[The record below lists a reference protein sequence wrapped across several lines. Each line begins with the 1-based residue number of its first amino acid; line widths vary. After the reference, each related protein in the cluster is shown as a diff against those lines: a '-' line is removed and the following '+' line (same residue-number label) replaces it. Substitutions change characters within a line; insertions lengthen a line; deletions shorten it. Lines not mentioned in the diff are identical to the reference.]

1 MTVRKRELEELRR
14 QMADLDV
21 EILRVLERRAR
32 LAKEVGALRGPG
44 ATSLPVHDREQLRA
58 VEALAQEE
66 LPPGALSSVL
76 REVHAATLPFEQ
88 SVRVAAV
95 GPEGG
100 FGELAARK
108 ELGTGA
114 ALVAVDGPADAFEE
128 VTRNRA
134 DYAVVPYESSHEGL
148 NQATIIALTAT
159 KLTLVA
165 VTEIEVVVSL
175 MSKTGNLGDVEKLYA
190 HAKQRSAAQRYVAAT
205 LPKATLVEVPSPKLA
220 CELAVED
227 HGAAALVPESTG
239 IEHGLVAIQSNV
251 ADLADLRLRFG
262 IASTRPT
269 SRTGS
274 DTTALVF
281 SVHDQPGALFDALSH
296 FAERGLNLRTIHSR
310 PMPGEKWAYLFYVE
324 VNGHVSD
331 RPIVTALEAVKRQAR
346 FLKVLGSYPSL

>member
-1 MTVRKRELEELRR
+1 V
-14 QMADLDV
+14 
-21 EILRVLERRAR
+21 
-32 LAKEVGALRGPG
+32 
-44 ATSLPVHDREQLRA
+44 SLPSHEEEQIRA

-88 SVRVAAV
+88 PLRVAYV

-108 ELGTGA
+108 ELGAGA
-114 ALVAVDGPADAFEE
+114 ALVAVDASAEAFEE
-128 VTRNRA
+128 VTRKRA
-134 DYAVVPYESSHEGL
+134 DYAVVPYESSQDGL
-148 NQATIIALTAT
+148 IQSTIVALTGT
-159 KLTLVA
+159 ELMLVA
-165 VTEIEVVVSL
+165 VTEVEVVLSL

-190 HAKQRSAAQRYVAAT
+190 HASHRSAAQKYVGAK
-205 LPKATLVEVPSPKLA
+205 LPKATLVEVPSPKVA
-220 CELAVED
+220 CELAFED
-227 HGAAALVPESTG
+227 HGAAALVPEGTG
-239 IEHGLVAIQSNV
+239 LEQGLVAIQSNV
-251 ADLADLRLRFG
+251 ADAPDLRLRFG

-281 SVHDQPGALFDALSH
+281 GVHDQPGALFDALSH

-310 PMPGEKWAYLFYVE
+310 PMPGEKWSYLFYVE
-324 VNGHVSD
+324 VSGHVSD